1 MSIISKKSNKFSH
14 DIIFSAKIVILNFLF
29 VLLGAIME
37 YLDLVELIN
46 EKPSYLEA
54 GVKLGD
60 FGAVV
65 SEKSI
70 NGQWQVIFSE
80 FYTGKD
86 IADILVS
93 EEDLKIYDGMPKNK
107 YPKPRNV

>member
-1 MSIISKKSNKFSH
+1 
-14 DIIFSAKIVILNFLF
+14 
-29 VLLGAIME
+29 ME

-93 EEDLKIYDGMPKNK
+93 EEDLKISYVFK
-107 YPKPRNV
+107 YKISITLLLNSNMFWKE

>member
-1 MSIISKKSNKFSH
+1 MKY
-14 DIIFSAKIVILNFLF
+14 LN
-29 VLLGAIME
+29 
-37 YLDLVELIN
+37 LVELIN
-46 EKPSYLEA
+46 EKPSYLEV

-60 FGAVV
+60 FGAVI

-70 NGQWQVIFSE
+70 NGQLQVIFSE

-93 EEDLKIYDGMPKNK
+93 EEDLNVYDGVPKNK